1 MPRKEFVQL
10 MEENILILD
19 RLSAKMRIDPAYLSG
34 YPRQQLRVLVRLQM
48 GGRSRLKDMA
58 RREML
63 STPNLCAAFRKL
75 EKDGLVRREIDEND
89 RRNVWYCATPKGQE
103 IAQTAMDNFRCHIDQ
118 MFDHVSMADEKKLTQ
133 ALGTVKEVL
142 HKMEL
147 ENADA

>member
-1 MPRKEFVQL
+1 
-10 MEENILILD
+10 
-19 RLSAKMRIDPAYLSG
+19 
-34 YPRQQLRVLVRLQM
+34 M
-48 GGRSRLKDMA
+48 GGRSRLKDIA

-118 MFDHVSMADEKKLTQ
+118 MFDHVSADDEKKLTQ